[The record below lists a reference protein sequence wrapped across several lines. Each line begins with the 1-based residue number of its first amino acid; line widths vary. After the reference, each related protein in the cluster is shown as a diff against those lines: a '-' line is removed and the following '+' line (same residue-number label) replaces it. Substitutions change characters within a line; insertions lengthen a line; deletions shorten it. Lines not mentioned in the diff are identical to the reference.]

1 MTSPRTSFASV
12 LLSLLL
18 LTACGT
24 MAPPSAPSERELDS
38 PRVGKWSLEY
48 TGGCTGRE
56 SKPLLITQL
65 DETEIVFDD
74 IQLLRSES
82 GEYVG
87 SVVYYASMPVDGREI
102 PYEIAYVLKGTDAG
116 GFVGT
121 ETVTEGGGQSLGC
134 PIELVYSGDG

>member
-1 MTSPRTSFASV
+1 
-12 LLSLLL
+12 
-18 LTACGT
+18 

-56 SKPLLITQL
+56 SEPLLITRL

-74 IQLLRSES
+74 FHLLRNED

-87 SVVYYASMPVDGREI
+87 SAVYYASMPVDGREI

-116 GFVGT
+116 SFVGT

-134 PIELVYSGDG
+134 PIELHYSGDG

>member
-56 SKPLLITQL
+56 SEPLLITQL

-102 PYEIAYVLKGTDAG
+102 PYEIAYVLKGTDG
-116 GFVGT
+116 GSFVGT

-134 PIELVYSGDG
+134 PIELVFVSGD